1 MTREPGYVAS
11 LANATHGNGDI
22 SGLHVLVLPSA
33 YPADYAPANGI
44 FVRDQ
49 VRALRESGVRV
60 GVVYPELRSLRTIS
74 QGKFL
79 ASRFQTS
86 RKIEEGV
93 PTLRVHGWNIP
104 NAEAAAA
111 MWVRLALQLVR
122 KYIEGHGVPDLCHA
136 HNSLWAGVAANE
148 ARRKWNVPYVLT
160 EHSSAYLRGL
170 IKGGDQTRGRGAFSG
185 ASAVIAV
192 SDDLKRS
199 LSSYVSGKEILVI
212 PNMVDTDFF
221 RLPPAPRPEG
231 PFRFLAIAN
240 LKREKGMNLLLR
252 AFAQLLA
259 SKPNVLLEIGGDGPE
274 RSHLRD
280 LTRQLGVDNRVCLL
294 GPLSRAEVR
303 EAMWR
308 SDAFVLPSF
317 FETFGIVLIE
327 ALSTGLP
334 VIATRCGGPE
344 AFVTPEV
351 GYLVAKEDLS
361 ALAAALK
368 DMLEFRAGFDA
379 EQIRQHVVGRFGSR
393 VVSQQLLSVFHAVV
407 KHQPQIPSL
416 ISTSPAKSS
425 GA

>member
-1 MTREPGYVAS
+1 MTSEPGNVATA
-11 LANATHGNGDI
+11 ANAARRNGDS

-33 YPADYAPANGI
+33 YPADYVPANGI

-49 VRALRESGVRV
+49 VRSLRESGARI
-60 GVVYPELRSLRTIS
+60 GVVYPDLRSLRTIF
-74 QGKFL
+74 QGKLL
-79 ASRFQTS
+79 ARRFQTS
-86 RKIEEGV
+86 HQIEEGV

-122 KYIEGHGVPDLCHA
+122 TYIEGYGVPDLCHA

-148 ARRKWNVPYVLT
+148 ARRKWDIPYVLT

-170 IKGGDQTRGRGAFSG
+170 IRGGDQTRGRSAFSG
-185 ASAVIAV
+185 ASAILAV
-192 SDDLKRS
+192 SEDLKRS
-199 LSSYVSGKEILVI
+199 LSSYVSNKEILVI

-221 RLPPAPRPEG
+221 SVPPARRPDG

-240 LKREKGMNLLLR
+240 LKREKGLEVLVR

-259 SKPNVLLEIGGDGPE
+259 SNPGALLEIGGDGPE

-280 LTRQLGVDNRVCLL
+280 LAQQLGIEKRICFL
-294 GPLSRAEVR
+294 GPLSRDKVR

-308 SDAFVLPSF
+308 AHAFVLPSH
-317 FETFGIVLIE
+317 FETFGIVLVE

-351 GYLVAKEDLS
+351 GYLVAKEDVS
-361 ALAAALK
+361 ALAAALG
-368 DMLEFRAGFDA
+368 DMMKFRPGFDA
-379 EQIRQHVVGRFGSR
+379 EQMRQHVVGRFGSR
-393 VVSQQLLSVFHAVV
+393 VVSLQLLSVFHAAV
-407 KHQPQIPSL
+407 KSRPETPSL
-416 ISTSPAKSS
+416 ISTGPAKSNRD
-425 GA
+425 